1 MEIKEARQYVIDRL
15 NYAFKPKSVAVIG
28 ASRNEKK
35 VGFKVIQGLRR
46 CGYEGIIYP
55 INVKATEV
63 AGLPAYKS
71 ILDVPDDV
79 DLAFVSLP
87 ATGVFEALEQCV
99 EKKVKIAVVSSSG
112 FGEIGNKNLQNE
124 ITEYCKIGRAHV

>member
-71 ILDVPDDV
+71 ILDVP
-79 DLAFVSLP
+79 
-87 ATGVFEALEQCV
+87 
-99 EKKVKIAVVSSSG
+99 
-112 FGEIGNKNLQNE
+112 
-124 ITEYCKIGRAHV
+124 R